1 MPITGYISFG
11 YPIGPKSS
19 TDTYYVTDPQY
30 GLGGLRSVGT
40 TTQRDDIPQERREE
54 GMMVYVQDADS
65 YYALVGGT
73 SNSDWIL
80 FTPSGLGPQGP
91 TGATGPAGASILLI
105 DTFST
110 TIDDI
115 VMKGNSNYSLSGETI
130 SVSYVGGVV
139 PVTGALYLTDPT
151 RGTGFPVY
159 FSTSAMDSITFGAQT
174 ITAGVGEEVTL
185 RLVVTGSGSAGDSH
199 EFTIGFGNEIRWG
212 KSSLTNLSGN
222 QVQSL
227 LTNSLLTTEV
237 SAAFPHEVSISTSY
251 EEYIFYAFPTRFGS
265 VNQSI
270 NNSPYG
276 GMYLQ
281 GELGIPGDASVTTS
295 NSLGYT
301 EPFYVTR
308 SRHPNLGT
316 SIEIRTVAT

>member
-40 TTQRDDIPQERREE
+40 TGQRDAISQERREE
-54 GMMVYVQDADS
+54 GMMVYVQDQDA

-91 TGATGPAGASILLI
+91 TGATGPTGTTLLLI

-115 VMKGNSNYSLSGETI
+115 VMKGNTNYSLAGESV
-130 SVSYVGGVV
+130 SVSYVRGTS
-139 PVTGALYLTDPT
+139 PVTGAIYLTDPT
-151 RGTGFPVY
+151 KGTGFPVY
-159 FSTSAMDSITFGAQT
+159 FPTSDMDSITFTTQT
-174 ITAGVGEEVTL
+174 ITAGVGETVTMK
-185 RLVVTGSGSAGDSH
+185 LVVTGGASSGDFH
-199 EFTIGFGNEIRWG
+199 EFSVAFGNEIRWG
-212 KSSLTNLSGN
+212 KSSLSNLDGN
-222 QVQSL
+222 QVQSI

-237 SAAFPHEVSISTSY
+237 SVAFPHEVSISTSY
-251 EEYIFYAFPTRFGS
+251 NEYMFYAFPTRLGS
-265 VNQSI
+265 VKQSI

-301 EPFYVTR
+301 EPFYVIR
-308 SRHPNLGT
+308 SRNPNLGA
-316 SIEIRTVAT
+316 SVEVKTVAT